1 MTRLQAIRQKVI
13 EREYYLSSHAEDEM
27 IDDNLER
34 DDIENAILKG
44 KIEKKLTQDIRGTR
58 YRIEGLSKDGRTI
71 HVICRFKEDGSL
83 IIITGYALTEGI

>member
-1 MTRLQAIRQKVI
+1 MTKLQAIRQKVI

-44 KIEKKLTQDIRGTR
+44 KIEKKLTRDIRGTR
-58 YRIEGLSKDGRTI
+58 YRIEGPSKDGRTI
-71 HVICRFKEDGSL
+71 HVIGRFKEDGSL
-83 IIITGYALTEGI
+83 IIITVYALSEGA